1 MLTQTHIIMGAALFG
16 GKVPKRA
23 WVGALGGVL
32 PDIPMLLIVLGL
44 KLAAIPDPII
54 FGYLYWQDWWQVT
67 NAIAHNFWLWGG
79 LFLVAL
85 LLRERL
91 AATAEAID
99 HWSLV
104 MVFSASAF
112 LHVMIDFLVH
122 REDAHMSFWPVTR
135 WKFMSP
141 VSYHDPAHFGGY
153 FSLFEAL
160 LGLGLAAL
168 LIRRFANTWA
178 RGALLFAMLLYVAV
192 PVYFSL
198 L

>member
-122 REDAHMSFWPVTR
+122 REDAHMIFWPVTR

-141 VSYHDPAHFGGY
+141 VSYYDPAHFGGY

-192 PVYFSL
+192 PAHFIFM
-198 L
+198 

>member
-44 KLAAIPDPII
+44 KLASIPDPII

-141 VSYHDPAHFGGY
+141 VSYYDPAHFGGY

-192 PVYFSL
+192 PAHFIFM
-198 L
+198 